1 MSVQYVNNNKSQK
14 TNSDLVDILNSL
26 VALVDIRGVWQQML
40 NLAIVSFEHLQQANF
55 LMHGSICRAPLIFST

>member
-40 NLAIVSFEHLQQANF
+40 NLAIVSFEHLQQAN
-55 LMHGSICRAPLIFST
+55 L